1 MQEITRGQASVTSSG
16 PFRDCSCQFVQR
28 PQNSRSV
35 DTRQVNAF
43 KEDWG
48 ANVHTQECQV
58 CRCAT
63 NLGVSGRFESKRLV
77 ILPPLPVPP
86 SSTGDRRSKAWR
98 RHAFS
103 SHVLPYHRT
112 KRCLFSHL
120 LNQAAFQ
127 SLLQRFAIRT
137 FYVFVDE
144 IIVRFAFALSAS
156 QVHLIKKRG
165 GLLQIKT
172 F

>member
-1 MQEITRGQASVTSSG
+1 MFSTLSHVKVLPVATRVMNARNHTGQASVTSSG
-16 PFRDCSCQFVQR
+16 PFRDCSCQFVHR

-43 KEDWG
+43 KEDCG

-63 NLGVSGRFESKRLV
+63 NLGASGRFESKRLV

-98 RHAFS
+98 RHTSA
-103 SHVLPYHRT
+103 
-112 KRCLFSHL
+112 
-120 LNQAAFQ
+120 
-127 SLLQRFAIRT
+127 RF
-137 FYVFVDE
+137 VFANSQYRPMHFLRMSFH
-144 IIVRFAFALSAS
+144 IIGLSDVCFHIS
-156 QVHLIKKRG
+156 
-165 GLLQIKT
+165 
-172 F
+172 